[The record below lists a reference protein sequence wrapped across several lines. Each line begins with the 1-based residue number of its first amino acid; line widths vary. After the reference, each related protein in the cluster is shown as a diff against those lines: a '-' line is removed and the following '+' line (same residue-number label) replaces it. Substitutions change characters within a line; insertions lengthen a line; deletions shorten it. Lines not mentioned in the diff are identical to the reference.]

1 MIPNSVVLMPSPSHR
16 LNSFKAKRVF
26 TDRDV
31 PRALFKQE
39 YARPQ
44 TVDEYRIL
52 NFTGIGGQGKSA
64 LCAEFEKYLI
74 EKQTDTYRP
83 LAWAKLDFE
92 DSTKRQSVA
101 ALLSLRFQL
110 ADTGKVWF
118 PAFDLAFSRYF
129 ALSQAGRD
137 LKTAH
142 PELFKQP
149 HDLLQAATS
158 AIEGVSGIPLLGA
171 LLKGSY
177 KAKEYLKLEQ
187 WKTKRGDVLLAD
199 LETLAPHELESKLA
213 VYLGAD
219 IADWLPPETDQ
230 KPRRVVLL
238 YDTYE
243 ALWREHSLK
252 TDLLVDKWI
261 RQLVAETPEV
271 LHVILGRDALS
282 WQTHEPQEWQG
293 IITHET
299 LDNLNDADAEHFL
312 LAVPIAEAEIRARI
326 ITGAQG
332 IPFYLNLQVDQYES
346 CQRQQLTP
354 SPDDFGGKEPEIL
367 IRFMNHLPDAMRQ
380 ALKVVSCA
388 QWLDEALFLI
398 LSEKFLG
405 GKAAI
410 SFHELTIY
418 SFWTSKNQRYYL
430 HNVMRDYLQS
440 TYRQQEALLFQ
451 QVHEYL
457 FAHHDQALS
466 ALTSARDLTDLHT
479 EALLQGIY
487 HLEQCNYQQ
496 VPDWVGKY
504 TVSFYQA
511 GRYAVLEITLQRA
524 LMISREIDD
533 KQSEGATLNNIS
545 QIYDARG
552 NYDTALTYLQQS
564 LSIQQQIGDKQGE
577 GTTLNNMAT
586 TALVR
591 GDYNTALTYLQQ
603 SLSIQQ
609 QIGDKQG
616 EGTTLNNI
624 SQIFKTRGDYG
635 TALTYLQQSL
645 SIQQQIGDKAGLCA
659 TLFNIGHIYQ
669 QHNQIEKALLSWIES
684 YQIAK
689 QIGNAQALAALEKL
703 AEQRGLPNGLDGW
716 EALAEK
722 LKTAGEPSLP

>member
-16 LNSFKAKRVF
+16 PNRFKAKRVF

-74 EKQTDTYRP
+74 EKQTDTYHP
-83 LAWAKLDFE
+83 LAWAKLNFE
-92 DSTKRQSVA
+92 DSTKRQPVA

-110 ADTGKVWF
+110 ADTGKIWF

-158 AIEGVSGIPLLGA
+158 AIEGISGIPLLGA

-177 KAKEYLKLEQ
+177 KAKERLKLEQ
-187 WKTKRGDVLLAD
+187 WKSKRGDALLAD

-219 IADWLPPETDQ
+219 IADWLHPETDQ

-252 TDLLVDKWI
+252 TDLLVDKWV
-261 RQLVAETPEV
+261 RQLVAEIPEV
-271 LHVILGRDALS
+271 LHIILGRDALS

-326 ITGAQG
+326 ITGAKG
-332 IPFYLNLQVDQYES
+332 IPFYLNLQVDQYEN

-354 SPDDFGGKEPEIL
+354 SPDDFGGKAPEIL

-380 ALKVVSCA
+380 ALKVVACA
-388 QWLDEALFLI
+388 QWLDEALFLT

-410 SFHELTIY
+410 SFHELTVY

-430 HNVMRDYLQS
+430 HNVMRNYLQS

-466 ALTSARDLTDLHT
+466 ALTSARDLTDVHT
-479 EALLQGIY
+479 EALLQGMY
-487 HLEQCNYQQ
+487 HLEQCNYPQ
-496 VPDWVGKY
+496 VPYWVGKY
-504 TVSFYQA
+504 TASFYQA
-511 GRYAVLEITLQRA
+511 GRYAVLEIVLQRVF
-524 LMISREIDD
+524 MISRDIDD
-533 KQSEGATLNNIS
+533 KQSEGNTLNNIS

-552 NYDTALTYLQQS
+552 DYDTALTYLQQS
-564 LSIQQQIGDKQGE
+564 LSI
-577 GTTLNNMAT
+577 
-586 TALVR
+586 R
-591 GDYNTALTYLQQ
+591 
-603 SLSIQQ
+603 
-609 QIGDKQG
+609 
-616 EGTTLNNI
+616 
-624 SQIFKTRGDYG
+624 
-635 TALTYLQQSL
+635 
-645 SIQQQIGDKAGLCA
+645 QQIGDKAGLCA
-659 TLFNIGHIYQ
+659 TFFNIGHIYQ
-669 QHNQIEKALLSWIES
+669 RNNQIETALLSWIES

-689 QIGNAQALAALEKL
+689 QIGYAQVLAALEEL
-703 AEQRGLPNGLDGW
+703 AEQLGLPNGLEGW

-722 LKTAGEPSLP
+722 LKIDE